1 MTGDHWGTMADC
13 IYYVYAIV
21 PPSTAVE
28 VAPAGVDDIP
38 VELIVDRDVAALV
51 SCVNAA
57 TYGTGVDD
65 RISDV
70 AWLAPRAT
78 AHDAV
83 LTWAGD
89 VGAVIP
95 LPLFSL
101 FRSRTAV
108 QSMLE
113 DRRDALV
120 ATLDRVGRGRE
131 FGVRLFRVD
140 EELRRSLATLS
151 PTVAAL
157 EAEAAAAASPGQGYL
172 LGRKLDA
179 AKKDELRRVAAS
191 VAASAYEELAARSLA
206 ATQDSLPKASA
217 EQAGAAIL
225 NAAFLV
231 AHDRIDEFRARVTEL
246 VLRHHDQGFRVEFT
260 GPWPPYHFARSD
272 ADA

>member
-1 MTGDHWGTMADC
+1 MADC
-13 IYYVYAIV
+13 LYYVYAIV
-21 PPSTAVE
+21 PPSTAVA
-28 VAPAGVDDIP
+28 VAPPGIDDAP
-38 VELIVDRDVAALV
+38 VELIAARDVAALV
-51 SCVNAA
+51 GCVDAT
-57 TYGTGVDD
+57 TYGVGVED
-65 RISDV
+65 RIADV

-83 LTWAGD
+83 LTWASD

-101 FRSRTAV
+101 FRSRDAV

-113 DRRDALV
+113 DRHDDLV
-120 ATLDRVGRGRE
+120 STLHRVARGRE

-140 EELRRSLATLS
+140 DELRRSLSALS
-151 PTVAAL
+151 PTVASL
-157 EAEAAAAASPGQGYL
+157 EADVAAAPSPGQGYL
-172 LGRKLDA
+172 LGRKLDT

-191 VAASAYEELAARSLA
+191 VATSAYDALAARSLV
-206 ATQDSLPKASA
+206 ATQDPLPNASR

-231 AHDRIDEFRARVTEL
+231 AHDRIDEFRGVVTEL
-246 VLRHHDQGFRVEFT
+246 VRQHQHRGFRVEFT

-272 ADA
+272 SDVG